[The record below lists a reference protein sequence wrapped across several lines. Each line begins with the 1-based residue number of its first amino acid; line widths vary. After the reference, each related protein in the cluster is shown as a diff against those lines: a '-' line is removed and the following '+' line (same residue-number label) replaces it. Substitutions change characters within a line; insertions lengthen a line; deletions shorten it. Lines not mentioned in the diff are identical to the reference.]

1 MSAKLTRIACQV
13 SRAFDL
19 NCSYLSKHFFQK
31 PLFDRTIR
39 LIPHRKIDPCF
50 FIDDAFGV
58 GEGFKPVFSVVA
70 SHAAFAAAA
79 KSHVRGGEVDDGI
92 VDTAA
97 AKLTFCGHFLYIFF
111 LFTEKIEGERT
122 FHGIDPGDCFI
133 QCAVSDDWQERS
145 EDLFLH
151 DSIFK
156 GHVVKKGRSD
166 LESIRI
172 DISAKDYFF
181 RIEQSSD
188 AFKMFLVYDL
198 SVGRIFQRLTAEL
211 FRDLTFQFADQSL
224 FSFSSQ

>member
-1 MSAKLTRIACQV
+1 MAAVTAKMVKDLREMTGAGMMDCKKALSATDGDMDKAVEFLREKGLAGAEKKAGRIA
-13 SRAFDL
+13 A
-19 NCSYLSKHFFQK
+19 
-31 PLFDRTIR
+31 
-39 LIPHRKIDPCF
+39 
-50 FIDDAFGV
+50 
-58 GEGFKPVFSVVA
+58 
-70 SHAAFAAAA
+70 
-79 KSHVRGGEVDDGI
+79 DGI

-224 FSFSSQ
+224 FSFFITVNIIRGNSGLSAV